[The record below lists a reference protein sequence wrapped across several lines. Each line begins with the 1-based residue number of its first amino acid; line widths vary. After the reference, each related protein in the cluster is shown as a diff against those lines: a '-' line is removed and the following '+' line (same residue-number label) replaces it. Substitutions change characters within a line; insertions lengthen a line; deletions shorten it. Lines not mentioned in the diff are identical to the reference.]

1 MLVLTSS
8 KTPKTPTPLVE
19 REPGITG
26 PRRARSMPRTDTAI
40 ARKQKRDNG
49 KKLELAREEWAAR
62 QKKRKN
68 RPRVFRRIASGKVGS
83 GSGQAQVID
92 LRSPSPSR
100 SPSSDI
106 HDTDLIGPASRND
119 TLSPDTTNP
128 SRQTTVV
135 PSDRPISDNV
145 IHSLHHL
152 TASLAF
158 TSLGREDQVA
168 SSWTLPTDHQMSR
181 QTSEEAIIA
190 LHHISASVP
199 FTPTR
204 PNSDHNISKPSKS
217 KRRRSRKSSRGGSAV
232 SDTSAISESSIISL
246 HHFKASQSSVS
257 PIAQLQKRAC
267 QSKTVPTIPVKLTP
281 TRRRPMIP
289 YTVPNVIRPSQECT
303 LDSVP
308 PSPSPPPPMVDMVPS
323 LNAADRAE
331 TLPVP
336 SPTSASVL
344 GSTTPT
350 HTTGQAITPHQASEP
365 STPPTFPLAL
375 NANLSTMN
383 DKPSTPT
390 RLGPSWKTETAPP
403 SEVADEDIDELESV
417 SGDISMGSPIFDVDN
432 RFDERS
438 ISSCPPPFIHELR
451 DGASG
456 HQAQMEVD
464 MDTGS
469 VASARAPAQ
478 ITDFEQWSM
487 HHTQSD
493 SDTHP
498 SATKSNDIAAPSD
511 HVVSVEEVEVHDES
525 DTSWATTNDIISKQ
539 WGEDPSQV
547 ETTNHPDVIDSNDNF
562 ADDEDEGT
570 ESTDPGM
577 SSEESDDSDIDDTC
591 GYRVFAGFSDLES
604 INPAQWDD
612 SPNHQITSSQSSR
625 QSSFRSLSPRRPTA
639 LEATTGD
646 VFPHS
651 RSGSHT
657 PLSAR
662 VSADL
667 ITSPTPRPCQ
677 ADVDATSTLPVNRD
691 RDRSPPGSRLS
702 AGPGPSGT
710 SKRDQVILALLKA
723 GHVDLAQDILQNGME
738 GSVTTTTA

>member
-1 MLVLTSS
+1 
-8 KTPKTPTPLVE
+8 
-19 REPGITG
+19 
-26 PRRARSMPRTDTAI
+26 MPRTDTAI

-49 KKLELAREEWAAR
+49 KKLELAREEWTAR

-83 GSGQAQVID
+83 GSGQAEVID

-100 SPSSDI
+100 SPSI
-106 HDTDLIGPASRND
+106 EIQITDLIGPASKNY
-119 TLSPDTTNP
+119 TLSPDTTCP
-128 SRQTTVV
+128 SRHTTVG

-168 SSWTLPTDHQMSR
+168 SSRTQPTDHQMSR

-190 LHHISASVP
+190 LHHISSSIPV
-199 FTPTR
+199 TPTR
-204 PNSDHNISKPSKS
+204 SNSDQIAPPSPRS
-217 KRRRSRKSSRGGSAV
+217 GRRRSRRSSRGGSAV

-257 PIAQLQKRAC
+257 PLAQLKKGAR
-267 QSKTVPTIPVKLTP
+267 QSKPVPAIPVKLTP

-289 YTVPNVIRPSQECT
+289 YTVPNVIRPSQADIPE
-303 LDSVP
+303 SVP
-308 PSPSPPPPMVDMVPS
+308 PSPSPPATMVDVVPS
-323 LNAADRAE
+323 LNAAHQAE
-331 TLPVP
+331 DLSIQ

-350 HTTGQAITPHQASEP
+350 HTTGQAITPPQASEP
-365 STPPTFPLAL
+365 SIPPTSPSAL
-375 NANLSTMN
+375 NANLSTAN

-432 RFDERS
+432 RFDEWS
-438 ISSCPPPFIHELR
+438 ISSSPSPFIHEAR

-469 VASARAPAQ
+469 EATARAPAQ
-478 ITDFEQWSM
+478 ITDFEQRNM

-498 SATKSNDIAAPSD
+498 SATKSKNIAAPSD
-511 HVVSVEEVEVHDES
+511 HVVSVEEVEIDNEP
-525 DTSWATTNDIISKQ
+525 DTTWATTNDIISKQ

-547 ETTNHPDVIDSNDNF
+547 ERTNHPDEIDSNNNF
-562 ADDEDEGT
+562 ADDEDDGT

-577 SSEESDDSDIDDTC
+577 SSEENDDSDIDDTC
-591 GYRVFAGFSDLES
+591 GYRVFAGFSDLDS

-612 SPNHQITSSQSSR
+612 SSNHQITSSQSSR

-646 VFPHS
+646 CSTHS
-651 RSGSHT
+651 RNGS
-657 PLSAR
+657 PMPSSVR
-662 VSADL
+662 VSTKL
-667 ITSPTPRPCQ
+667 ITPTTPRQ
-677 ADVDATSTLPVNRD
+677 VDDTVDMACKHSVKQGNDQPSPGP
-691 RDRSPPGSRLS
+691 RSS
-702 AGPGPSGT
+702 AGPSGT

-723 GHVDLAQDILQNGME
+723 GHLDLAQDILQNGME
-738 GSVTTTTA
+738 DEGMA